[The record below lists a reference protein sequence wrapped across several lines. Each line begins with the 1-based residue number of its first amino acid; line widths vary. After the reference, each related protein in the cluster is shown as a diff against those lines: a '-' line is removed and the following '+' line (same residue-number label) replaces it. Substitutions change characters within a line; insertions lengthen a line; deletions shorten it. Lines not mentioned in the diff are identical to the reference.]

1 MADPYLKSP
10 AGTSAPSP
18 DAEHRQRN
26 RMLLAVFLLLFAVGI
41 VLLRDWGTLFSS
53 NDEPVVSEA
62 ADNAPPTDESPAAT
76 AGPAEP
82 SIPSP
87 SAPTPAS
94 VLRKPHLRGATP
106 GPARKA
112 LPAPVPENGIVVT
125 SRAVLPPLHVEVV
138 AGNRKTT
145 VHPGS
150 SSMRVDIDPPPPA
163 SAPDAPPASPS
174 VEVPSAGPA
183 PLTNASDRMH
193 MSTDAELE
201 LEHAAQP
208 EYPMLA
214 RQMKVQGSVTL
225 EALIGRDGGIQ
236 QLQVLQGPAILAD
249 AARQAVRQW
258 RFKPYLQDGQ
268 AVETQAHITVN
279 FTISTN

>member
-1 MADPYLKSP
+1 
-10 AGTSAPSP
+10 
-18 DAEHRQRN
+18 
-26 RMLLAVFLLLFAVGI
+26 
-41 VLLRDWGTLFSS
+41 
-53 NDEPVVSEA
+53 
-62 ADNAPPTDESPAAT
+62 
-76 AGPAEP
+76 
-82 SIPSP
+82 
-87 SAPTPAS
+87 
-94 VLRKPHLRGATP
+94 
-106 GPARKA
+106 
-112 LPAPVPENGIVVT
+112 VPENGIVVT

-150 SSMRVDIDPPPPA
+150 SSMRVDIDPPPLAP
-163 SAPDAPPASPS
+163 APDAPPASPS
-174 VEVPSAGPA
+174 VEVASAGPA